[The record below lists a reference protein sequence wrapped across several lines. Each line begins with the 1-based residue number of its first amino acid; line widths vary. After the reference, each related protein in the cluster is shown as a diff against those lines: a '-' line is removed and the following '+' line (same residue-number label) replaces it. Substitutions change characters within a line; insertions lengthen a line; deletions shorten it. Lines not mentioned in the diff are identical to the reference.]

1 MIESLSHRYDYVHHH
16 MEVPQSQESHQLTP
30 QSTLCTYNSQLV
42 FSYAKYKQLN
52 TVILIRGST
61 RTIQVTHFVVDDQ
74 EVLEGKFNYTTT
86 PSFEPFFRHLI
97 GSSSTGRP
105 LLGFVDDDRSFKKK
119 YLDTHDRSFNQHIQ
133 LDWVTIANVGRS
145 GSSEK

>member
-74 EVLEGKFNYTTT
+74 EVLEGKFNYATTS
-86 PSFEPFFRHLI
+86 SFEPFFDN
-97 GSSSTGRP
+97 SSEAPVLAGRCWV
-105 LLGFVDDDRSFKKK
+105 LLMMIDRSKKNIWI
-119 YLDTHDRSFNQHIQ
+119 HMIDRSTSIYSQI
-133 LDWVTIANVGRS
+133 G
-145 GSSEK
+145 